1 MNVKRGRVQSR
12 FIRLYLTVNNGNL
25 KISNEKKMT
34 TKSELY
40 LKSEVILYRKKYV
53 LWIFLDNIV
62 RIIAFKSKVT
72 QNDTCKEWPLQ
83 SMEVFIRPC

>member
-72 QNDTCKEWPLQ
+72 QNDTCK
-83 SMEVFIRPC
+83 